1 MEPGSLLVVILGLL
15 ALWVALIAVLWA
27 FRPRDVRLRDLAG
40 VVPDLL
46 RLIRDLIGDSSVPAR
61 VRLALVGLLAWL
73 ISPIDL
79 VPDFIPVLGPIDD
92 LVVAILVL
100 RYVRRR
106 LGEDDLRGRW
116 QGTPQSWELL
126 AAILR

>member
-1 MEPGSLLVVILGLL
+1 MLVVILGLV

-106 LGEDDLRGRW
+106 LGEVA
-116 QGTPQSWELL
+116 E
-126 AAILR
+126 A